1 MEDLINELAKK
12 FPNYYD
18 LGEAVHR
25 IHVELQKREKDS
37 YEEYD
42 KINAN
47 IQIKKMLREMR

>member
-25 IHVELQKREKDS
+25 IHIELQKREKDS

>member
-18 LGEAVHR
+18 LGQAVHH
-25 IHVELQKREKDS
+25 IHLELKKREKDS

-42 KINAN
+42 KIKAN
-47 IQIKKMLREMR
+47 IQIRKMLKEM